1 MEAVEL
7 LTLLCIGW
15 VAGWD
20 VDAVMMVNMIVL
32 AGLDE

>member
-20 VDAVMMVNMIVL
+20 VGTVVMVNMIML
-32 AGLDE
+32 ADLGE